1 MFKDNPNRKGI
12 VQTTMEC
19 TLMVYR
25 PNGIYPHGLRPQW
38 NIPSWVIAQTEQ
50 VWFNERLFFEVVIV
64 MVKVKK
70 HYTIINDTT
79 SIKIS
84 FIVQMKL
91 TIVMLILVF
100 KKFKV
105 AYIFLLLFLCHYQFV
120 KGHFYQKSG
129 RLLLFLKQP
138 LRGVVEND
146 VLKF

>member
-1 MFKDNPNRKGI
+1 
-12 VQTTMEC
+12 
-19 TLMVYR
+19 
-25 PNGIYPHGLRPQW
+25 
-38 NIPSWVIAQTEQ
+38 
-50 VWFNERLFFEVVIV
+50 
-64 MVKVKK
+64 
-70 HYTIINDTT
+70 
-79 SIKIS
+79 
-84 FIVQMKL
+84 MKL

-146 VLKF
+146 VLKFLAKSLKISVKEFFFIAFILNQKSYKNHICVYIIYFYAARESDKSYMINHVVYFGLYQFRRVKCRRFYEKYTVFQHDQL